1 MAEDLRRLF
10 EQGGDE
16 QPVLTRRVAWGLA
29 GTATKNSTWQTIV
42 TWLQGVL
49 NFLKPANNL
58 SDVFDP
64 AAALSNI
71 GGIGASALNGYA
83 LKSTVLELNNTVE
96 FIPDNPYEPAT
107 KKYVDDKTSTIRVF
121 QNNTTSVHAVADVV
135 WSKNGKVIN
144 IYGEFTTDG
153 TDGFLP
159 GGVTFASAPV
169 GFFTSPIPSDARPVA
184 LTTRATGDT
193 IYVFISGF
201 GDLMYVGEIDGGIPY
216 RFNLTYIEQ

>member
-29 GTATKNSTWQTIV
+29 GTVTKNSTWQTIV
-42 TWLQGVL
+42 TWLQTTL

-58 SDVFDP
+58 SDITDP
-64 AAALSNI
+64 EAARANLGIASQDLS
-71 GGIGASALNGYA
+71 LYA

-153 TDGFLP
+153 TDGFLQA
-159 GGVTFASAPV
+159 GVTFAIAPV

-201 GDLMYVGEIDGGIPY
+201 GHLVYVGEIDGGIPY